1 MEEKLNK
8 KNHYN
13 MLYSYYQ
20 NLLTEKQKEVFENYY
35 FEDYS
40 ISEISECLD
49 VSRNA
54 VWDLLKKVEINL
66 DNYEKKLRLHKK
78 NVDRNLQLELL
89 KKYVNDE
96 GLQIIEKI
104 EEME

>member
-66 DNYEKKLRLHKK
+66 DNYEKKLRLHQK

>member
-66 DNYEKKLRLHKK
+66 DNYEKKLRLHQK

-89 KKYVNDE
+89 KKYVNDK

>member
-35 FEDYS
+35 FED
-40 ISEISECLD
+40 
-49 VSRNA
+49 
-54 VWDLLKKVEINL
+54 
-66 DNYEKKLRLHKK
+66 
-78 NVDRNLQLELL
+78 
-89 KKYVNDE
+89 
-96 GLQIIEKI
+96 
-104 EEME
+104 